1 MKVLTVANVKGGVGK
16 SLSALF
22 FSFILSDQGKKVLL
36 IDLDSQNALTNYFI
50 SDYASINNKTILEVL
65 TDKMPIQESIRR
77 VKDNLHFIPSDI
89 SLCNLTIELTE
100 NRDFK
105 LYMALDTIRDQY
117 DYIIIDT
124 PPSLHVETKLALLVS
139 NYVVIPSRP
148 EKWSARSIE
157 IVVNYLRNKN
167 TPLQNII
174 KMPLSQIN
182 VLHTHVDK
190 RFSVDPIIFDQ
201 VKQKFGDILLDDVI
215 WYRSEAGKVS
225 FIGPDKIDLG
235 KLELYGYYSAALKN
249 ILG

>member
-1 MKVLTVANVKGGVGK
+1 
-16 SLSALF
+16 
-22 FSFILSDQGKKVLL
+22 LL
-36 IDLDSQNALTNYFI
+36 IDLDSQNALTSYFVD
-50 SDYASINNKTILEVL
+50 DYAPINGKTILEVL
-65 TDKMPIQESIRR
+65 TDKVSIQDSIMPIR
-77 VKDNLHFIPSDI
+77 DNLHFIPSDI

-105 LYMALDTIRDQY
+105 LYMALEEIKDNY
-117 DYIIIDT
+117 DYIVIDT
-124 PPSLHVETKLALLVS
+124 PPSLHIETKLALVVT

-148 EKWSARSIE
+148 ERWSARSIE
-157 IVVNYLRNKN
+157 IVVNYIRNKN

-174 KMPLSQIN
+174 KMPTNKIS

-201 VKQKFGDILLDDVI
+201 VKKKFGDILLEDVI

-225 FIGPDKIDLG
+225 FIGCNKIDLS

-249 ILG
+249 ILS